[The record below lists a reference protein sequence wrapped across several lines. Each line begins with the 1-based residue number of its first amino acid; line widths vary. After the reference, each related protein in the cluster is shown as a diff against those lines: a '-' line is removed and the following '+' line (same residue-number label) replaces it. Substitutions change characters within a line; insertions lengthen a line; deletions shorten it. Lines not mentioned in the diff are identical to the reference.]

1 MKFNHMAIFKPSK
14 ILLYKKI
21 KANADYVFGTTLDA
35 GSGGFNRYGGLFKKM
50 TKYVS
55 LDIKSECKP
64 DIVGPVDNI
73 PLGDN
78 SVDSIICTQVIGDV
92 VNPDKVIKEFYR
104 VVRPGGTVLL
114 SESFMNEIHGEP
126 FDYWRFTNYGM
137 KHLFETNG
145 FTILK
150 FEQIGGFFSVQA
162 QNTIRY
168 LIEKFKL
175 NQGGFFSSIVSP
187 FINIFGK
194 FLIFL
199 DKIDKSQANR
209 KFSIGWLAIAKK
221 NE

>member
-1 MKFNHMAIFKPSK
+1 MIIFKPSK
-14 ILLYKKI
+14 FLLYKKI
-21 KANADYVFGTTLDA
+21 KNNTDLIFGVTLDA
-35 GSGGFNRYGGLFKKM
+35 GAGGVNRYGSLFPRI
-50 TKYVS
+50 TKYMT
-55 LDIKSECKP
+55 LDVKPECKP
-64 DIVGPVDNI
+64 DIVGSVDNI

-137 KHLFETNG
+137 KHLFKTNG